1 MSTRLPS
8 RTLFSLLVLLAGAA
22 HAAEI
27 YRWTDDQGRV
37 HYSQTPP
44 ADAQA
49 QRVEPT
55 PGTRGATLATEGMTR
70 FNEQRAE
77 QRDTKRKADRTEREA
92 EARQAAACAAAQRRL
107 AALDARTAR
116 RLAIK
121 QADGSMARASEE
133 QFQALRAEAQQVI
146 DQAC

>member
-1 MSTRLPS
+1 MVVAS
-8 RTLFSLLVLLAGAA
+8 AA

-44 ADAQA
+44 AQGKAS
-49 QRVEPT
+49 RVEPT
-55 PGTRGATLATEGMTR
+55 PGTRGATLATEGMAR

-77 QRDTKRKADRTEREA
+77 QRAADRQAARA
-92 EARQAAACAAAQRRL
+92 EQAQAAEQAAACAAAQRRL

-133 QFQALRAEAQQVI
+133 QFQALRDEAQQVI

>member
-1 MSTRLPS
+1 MSKRLPS
-8 RTLFSLLVLLAGAA
+8 RSLICLLLLAGAA
-22 HAAEI
+22 QAAEI

-37 HYSQTPP
+37 HYSQTPT
-44 ADAQA
+44 AEAQA
-49 QRVEPT
+49 MRVEPT
-55 PGTRGATLATEGMTR
+55 PGTRGATLATEGMAQ
-70 FNEQRAE
+70 FNEQRDE
-77 QRDTKRKADRTEREA
+77 QRQAKREA
-92 EARQAAACAAAQRRL
+92 ARSEQETAARQAAACAAAQRRL

>member
-1 MSTRLPS
+1 MNTRLPS
-8 RTLFSLLVLLAGAA
+8 RSLFSLLVLLASAA

-49 QRVEPT
+49 ERLEPAQ
-55 PGTRGATLATEGMTR
+55 GTRGATLATKGMTQ
-70 FNEQRAE
+70 FNELRAE
-77 QRDTKRKADRTEREA
+77 QRDAKQKAHRAERETA
-92 EARQAAACAAAQRRL
+92 ARQAAACAAAQRRL
-107 AALDARTAR
+107 AALEARTAR

-121 QADGSMARASEE
+121 QEDGSLARASEE

-146 DQAC
+146 DQSC